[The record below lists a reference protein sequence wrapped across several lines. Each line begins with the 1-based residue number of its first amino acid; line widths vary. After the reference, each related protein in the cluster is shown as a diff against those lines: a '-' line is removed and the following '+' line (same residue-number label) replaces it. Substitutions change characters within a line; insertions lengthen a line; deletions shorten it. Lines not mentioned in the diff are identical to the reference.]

1 MVASAASFEFATA
14 TRIIFG
20 IGKLGD
26 AGEIAASLGTRALVV
41 SSGSGRAEPLVRQ
54 LRERGLATTTLDVA
68 GEPTISM
75 IERGTQ
81 HARDERCDVVVAIG
95 GGSVIDAGKAIAALL
110 TNHDPLR
117 EYLEVVGNA
126 KPLANR
132 SAPYVAIPT
141 TAGTG
146 AEVSR
151 NAVLMAEEER
161 VKVSLRSPFMLPA
174 VALIDPAL
182 TYTLP
187 PAITASTGL
196 DALTQCLEPFVTP
209 LANPLTDGIAREGM
223 RRAAGALRRAFHDG
237 GDVDARTDMSI
248 ASLCGGLSLANAKL
262 GAVHG
267 FAAPL
272 GGMFPIP
279 HGVACARLLAPV
291 ARINVRALRER
302 EPGSPALARY
312 EEAARILTGRNDA
325 RAEDG
330 AEWLRALVDELQVP
344 RLSAY
349 GVSTVDVVGVAAQAQ
364 RASSMKGN
372 PIVLTDE
379 ELAEA
384 LQAAM

>member
-1 MVASAASFEFATA
+1 VVAPAVSFEFATA
-14 TRIIFG
+14 TRIVFG
-20 IGKLGD
+20 IGKLHD
-26 AGEIAASLGTRALVV
+26 AGEIAAGLGSHALVV
-41 SSGSGRAEPLVRQ
+41 SSGSGRAAPLVAQ
-54 LRERGLATTTLDVA
+54 LRERGLVTTSLDVA
-68 GEPTISM
+68 GEPTIAM
-75 IERGTQ
+75 IECGAT
-81 HARDERCDVVVAIG
+81 HARDQRCDLVVAIG
-95 GGSVIDAGKAIAALL
+95 GGSVIDAGKALAALL

-126 KPLANR
+126 RPLVNR
-132 SAPYVAIPT
+132 SAPYIAIPT

-161 VKVSLRSPFMLPA
+161 VKVSLRSALMLPT
-174 VALIDPAL
+174 VALVDPSL

-187 PAITASTGL
+187 PTVTASTGL

-209 LANPLTDGIAREGM
+209 QSNPITDGISREGL
-223 RRAAGALRRAFHDG
+223 RRAAGALRRAYHDG
-237 GDVDARTDMSI
+237 GDVDARSDMSI

-272 GGMFPIP
+272 GGMFPIQ

-291 ARINVRALRER
+291 TRINVRALRER
-302 EPGSPALARY
+302 APASTALARY
-312 EEAARILTGRNDA
+312 DEAARILTGRSDA

-330 AEWLRALVDELQVP
+330 AEWLRTLVDELQVP
-344 RLSAY
+344 PLSAY
-349 GVSTVDVVGVAAQAQ
+349 GLTTQLMPGVVEQAK

-372 PIVLTDE
+372 PVVLTDD

-384 LQAAM
+384 LLGAL